1 MLLASACIAATGV
14 AELCPTAAAT
24 EATVAAA
31 PSTTTTAT
39 ARRLPRV
46 DVPSAVRSAAPAAAA
61 GAVVFDR
68 QSGTPLLQ
76 LNAGRKF
83 RSASLVKLLIA
94 VDDLHRNG
102 SAGPAGPGRA
112 DRLRRMLSLSDDAEA
127 SRLWVDGG
135 GSTLVTRTARRLG
148 LTGTEP
154 PDIPGRW
161 GDVLLTAHD
170 VVRVYQHILD
180 ELPAR
185 DRALIVSALAA
196 APRRAADGRDQYFG
210 IPEAVRGP
218 FAVKQGW
225 SDSAGDYVVHSTGV
239 VGPDRR
245 YIVVLLVSAPAAT
258 GWDDLRDATTA
269 AARAVEPLL

>member
-1 MLLASACIAATGV
+1 MLLASACIAAAGV

-24 EATVAAA
+24 EVTQGAVA
-31 PSTTTTAT
+31 PSTTTAP

-68 QSGTPLLQ
+68 QSRTPLLQ

-94 VDDLHRNG
+94 VDDLHRN
-102 SAGPAGPGRA
+102 GPAGPGRA

-135 GSTLVTRTARRLG
+135 GSALVTRTARRLG

-161 GDVLLTAHD
+161 GNVLLTAHD

-196 APRRAADGRDQYFG
+196 APRRAADGWDQHFG

-258 GWDDLRDATTA
+258 GWDDLRDATSA